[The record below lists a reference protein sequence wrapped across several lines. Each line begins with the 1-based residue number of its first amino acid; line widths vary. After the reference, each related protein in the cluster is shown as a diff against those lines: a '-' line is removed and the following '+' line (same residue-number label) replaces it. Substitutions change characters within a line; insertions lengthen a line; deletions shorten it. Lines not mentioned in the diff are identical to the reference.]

1 MEIKNQQ
8 AYVGGI
14 PVQELVQRFGT
25 PLYVYDGQV
34 MVQQLEQFRAAFT
47 VPLRIKYAVK
57 ALPNIT
63 VLKWLRRHGA
73 EADAVSI
80 QEVQLALRSG
90 FRPDEI
96 MFSPNCAPFYEL
108 AEAAQLGVQVNIDN
122 LPFLERFAEQFG
134 RSVSCSI
141 RINPHIRAGGHE
153 KISVGHHDSKFGI
166 PLQQLEDVK
175 KIVRRFN
182 LTINGLH
189 IHTGSDI
196 AEVRVYEQMA
206 DIFFS
211 VIDDFKQVRFL
222 DFGSGFKVP
231 YRNGDKAL
239 NIHELG
245 ATLSSRLT
253 EICQNKNRR
262 LELWV
267 EPGKFLVSGAGWLLA
282 TCTVV
287 KETPSRTFAGLNTG
301 LNHLIRPMMYGA
313 YHDIVNVSNTT
324 GKQRK
329 YTVVGYICETD
340 TFGEDRLLNEVR
352 EGDILAIC
360 NAGAYGHA
368 MASNYNSR
376 PRPAEVLVVN
386 QKAHLIRKAESIDDL
401 LDGQP
406 EVEL

>member
-25 PLYVYDGQV
+25 PLYVYDGQA
-34 MVQQLEQFRAAFT
+34 MVQQLEQLRAAFA

-80 QEVQLALRSG
+80 QEVQLALRAG

-122 LPFLERFAEQFG
+122 LPFLERFAEQLG
-134 RSVSCSI
+134 RSVPCSI

-153 KISVGHHDSKFGI
+153 KISVGHSDSKFGI

-175 KIVRRFN
+175 KIVGRFN

-231 YRNGDKAL
+231 YRKDDKAL
-239 NIHELG
+239 SIHKLG
-245 ATLSSRLT
+245 ATLSRRLA
-253 EICQNKNRR
+253 EISLQKNRR

-313 YHDIVNVSNTT
+313 YHDIVNVSNIS
-324 GKQRK
+324 GPQRT

-386 QKAHLIRKAESIDDL
+386 QKASLVRVAESLDDL

-406 EVEL
+406 EVDL